1 MALPFDGNDAS
12 VVVDLAPASP
22 RASQHRTP
30 PHSALMSNMH
40 DLSGRSRATLR
51 TVSSLQSMA
60 SHASSTGGVSSH
72 RSHKPGSHRRGS
84 DGSMKIRQREPMVR
98 TDPWHARSRRDGS
111 EPPSDVAVR
120 LRHADAS
127 PVARR
132 SPKLGAPDLD
142 AFGDSRGYEAGIG
155 GSGMGHTPTAAA
167 TVAES
172 VVVRQRVLRQS
183 SSVDSRPGIADLPLY
198 RSHRPTRV
206 EVGEYSPV
214 ARVPVPASDAKLVF
228 SHSSAGG
235 GDSARSLAGSKPS
248 NGVSAYVVRTC
259 TICVAHRCASG
270 TLTRRLPSQSTQQ
283 PFASV
288 VSSNSTCS
296 ITTPSAISVA
306 AASPRGA
313 SNMWSLLAAT
323 AVLVLLS
330 VVAGV
335 WIQAEHT
342 SDGCTSDFAVAAA
355 AVPALYLVVAAAAA
369 LTLRRTASHSVSAWP
384 RAGLLRFWLL
394 VLTRGLFVGRAQDLP
409 PVAKRACVPLPADTL
424 TANPRAISGID
435 YVLYQMSRVQVCKAR
450 PRASVVRAAC

>member
-30 PHSALMSNMH
+30 AHSALMSNMH
-40 DLSGRSRATLR
+40 DHSGRSRATLR

-155 GSGMGHTPTAAA
+155 GSGRGHTPTAAA

-198 RSHRPTRV
+198 RSHRPT
-206 EVGEYSPV
+206 
-214 ARVPVPASDAKLVF
+214 AS
-228 SHSSAGG
+228 
-235 GDSARSLAGSKPS
+235 SL
-248 NGVSAYVVRTC
+248 RL
-259 TICVAHRCASG
+259 RC
-270 TLTRRLPSQSTQQ
+270 TRRSWCACTG
-283 PFASV
+283 
-288 VSSNSTCS
+288 
-296 ITTPSAISVA
+296 A
-306 AASPRGA
+306 A
-313 SNMWSLLAAT
+313 
-323 AVLVLLS
+323 
-330 VVAGV
+330 
-335 WIQAEHT
+335 
-342 SDGCTSDFAVAAA
+342 
-355 AVPALYLVVAAAAA
+355 
-369 LTLRRTASHSVSAWP
+369 
-384 RAGLLRFWLL
+384 
-394 VLTRGLFVGRAQDLP
+394 
-409 PVAKRACVPLPADTL
+409 
-424 TANPRAISGID
+424 
-435 YVLYQMSRVQVCKAR
+435 
-450 PRASVVRAAC
+450 VVRAAHWERQRRPPSFFPAYLPTHHLCAQERVAGRAQRQGGQGAHEAPGL